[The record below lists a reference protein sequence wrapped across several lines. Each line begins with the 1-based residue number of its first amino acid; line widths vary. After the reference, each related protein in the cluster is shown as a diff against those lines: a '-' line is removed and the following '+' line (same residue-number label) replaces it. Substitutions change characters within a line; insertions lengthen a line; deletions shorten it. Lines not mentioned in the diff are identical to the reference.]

1 MNNEQPVLDKAQK
14 RFIWKVRKIVIESSP
29 PITER
34 QRTAFMRKWWS
45 FGSYDNYTADVAR
58 KHLRECEINIDITPI
73 ELCTPMMGDNATLG
87 GDSAYCFASIVAEC
101 ILFSK
106 TLRI

>member
-1 MNNEQPVLDKAQK
+1 MNNEQPLLDKAQK

-34 QRTAFMRKWWS
+34 QRTDFMRKWWS
-45 FGSYDNYTADVAR
+45 TSYNNYTADIAR
-58 KHLRECEINIDITPI
+58 KHLKECGINIDITPI
-73 ELCTPMMGDNATLG
+73 ELCAPIMSDNVPRG
-87 GDSAYCFASIVAEC
+87 GDSDYCFANIVAEC
-101 ILFSK
+101 ILFSR